1 VPPRGTRP
9 GNRRALIIDAATTL
23 FAKDGYAN
31 VGMGDIA
38 ASVNI
43 GASAIY
49 RHFPSKS
56 DLLVACIQSGLAHYV
71 TTFDSRVDSLDQAI
85 SKLAEGTIDNRL
97 VGVLWQREARNL
109 DEPEQRALRAEL
121 RSITLTLATLIQRS
135 RAGMTA
141 EDADLLAWCTVG
153 VMVSIGFHTLEIPR
167 RAYVQLLVELS
178 NALLGAA
185 LPVAAA
191 EPVAHVDA
199 DVIDQPADSTRE
211 GLITVA
217 TRLFAERGFAAVG
230 VDDIAD
236 AIGIAGPSI
245 YYHFANKQA
254 ILASA
259 IEAGNRVLQSE
270 AEQALAL
277 GGGPKATLT
286 RLIDSYVRMAASD
299 RSLIRMLLSEMNQL
313 SPTDLG
319 SARREQRRYIDIW
332 CEQLRQFSD
341 IDLTTARIMVQAVLL
356 IVNDAVQTPHLRSRP
371 GFDRVLA
378 SLAGAMLGL

>member
-1 VPPRGTRP
+1 MPPRGTRP

-23 FAKDGYAN
+23 FAQNGYAN

-38 ASVNI
+38 ASVNV

-56 DLLVACIQSGLAHYV
+56 DLLVACIQTGLGRYV
-71 TTFDSRVDSLDQAI
+71 AIFDSQTDTLDVAI
-85 SKLAEGTIDNRL
+85 RRLAEGAIDNRL

-109 DEPEQRALRAEL
+109 AEPEQRALRAEL
-121 RSITLTLATLIQRS
+121 RSVARTLAELIHQVRPNTT
-135 RAGMTA
+135 AG
-141 EDADLLAWCTVG
+141 DADLLAWCAVG

-167 RAYVQLLVELS
+167 RAYVELLVELS
-178 NALLGAA
+178 DSLLGAT
-185 LPVAAA
+185 LPASAPDFVSPV
-191 EPVAHVDA
+191 EPVA
-199 DVIDQPADSTRE
+199 QPADSTRE

-217 TRLFAERGFAAVG
+217 TRLFADRGFAAVG

-236 AIGIAGPSI
+236 AVGIAGPSI

-270 AEQALAL
+270 AEQALSLA
-277 GGGPKATLT
+277 GGPRQVLS
-286 RLIDSYVRMAASD
+286 RLIDSYVRMASSD

-313 SPTDLG
+313 SATDLD
-319 SARREQRRYIDIW
+319 SARREQRRYIDLW
-332 CEQLRQFSD
+332 CEQLREFSV
-341 IDLTTARIMVQAVLL
+341 IDLTNARIRVQAVLL
-356 IVNDAVQTPHLRSRP
+356 MVNDAVQTPHLRSRP

-378 SLAGAMLGL
+378 SLAGAMLGV